1 MTIYYIDGQ
10 RKGIQGGH
18 DMGVYKMEGG
28 RVEPLPGF
36 ASDTNRKDPNWWW
49 PNQLCITCKS
59 WQWFYPS
66 TYIYIYIFQGIGM
79 YLALKCKGP
88 FSFSFFFFS
97 VKRIF
102 CTSYFH
108 FMPTPNSIVANPTWI
123 KKNLFP
129 PSL

>member
-1 MTIYYIDGQ
+1 MTLLDVKPIVSILLMTIYYIDGQ

-36 ASDTNRKDPNWWW
+36 VSDTNRKDPNWWW

-66 TYIYIYIFQGIGM
+66 TYIYIYISRDWDVLSTQ
-79 YLALKCKGP
+79 
-88 FSFSFFFFS
+88 
-97 VKRIF
+97 V
-102 CTSYFH
+102 
-108 FMPTPNSIVANPTWI
+108 
-123 KKNLFP
+123 
-129 PSL
+129 